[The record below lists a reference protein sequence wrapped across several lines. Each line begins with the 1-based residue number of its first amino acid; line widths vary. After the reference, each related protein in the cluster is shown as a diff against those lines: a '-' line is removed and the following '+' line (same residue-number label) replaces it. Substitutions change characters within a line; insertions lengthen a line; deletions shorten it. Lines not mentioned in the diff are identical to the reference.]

1 MTSDRTNRT
10 TKSIALLAA
19 ALTAA
24 FFGVAYSALEGF
36 QFLAPNVPAIGRFTA
51 TMTFGFFA
59 VAGVI
64 AVIFCIELL
73 LATTMQKTFEPKLSA
88 RLLRYPKVVTLLSAI
103 GCVFLIVALKTA
115 LPMGAR

>member
-1 MTSDRTNRT
+1 MTSDLTSKT
-10 TKSIALLAA
+10 TRSIALLSA

-24 FFGVAYSALEGF
+24 FFGVAYNALGGF
-36 QFLAPNVPAIGRFTA
+36 QFLAPDIPAIGRFTA

-64 AVIFCIELL
+64 ALIYCIEVL
-73 LATTMQKTFEPKLSA
+73 LATTTQKTLEPKLPP
-88 RLLRYPKVVTLLSAI
+88 RLLRYPNVVTLLSAI
-103 GCVFLIVALKTA
+103 GCVFLMVALKTA

>member
-10 TKSIALLAA
+10 TSSIALVSV

-24 FFGVAYSALEGF
+24 FFGVAYGALEGF
-36 QFLAPNVPAIGRFTA
+36 QFLAPSIPAIGRFTA

-64 AVIFCIELL
+64 AVIYCIEVLVAS
-73 LATTMQKTFEPKLSA
+73 ATQKTLEPELPG

-103 GCVFLIVALKTA
+103 GCVFLMVALKSA